1 MQNIVVVQAVVDGV
15 QAVAV
20 LKGEL
25 VTILTDLAGPFAE
38 VGAGRWDGRQLQC
51 SAWLGRDEE
60 HGAMVHSAIEKALA
74 ARAVSSRSSKNLAL
88 FADPGPLGASA
99 SLKTP

>member
-1 MQNIVVVQAVVDGV
+1 MQDIVVVQAVVDGV

-20 LKGEL
+20 LKGEM

-38 VGAGRWDGRQLQC
+38 VGAGRWDGRRLQC

-60 HGAMVHSAIEKALA
+60 HSAMVHSAIEKALA
-74 ARAVSSRSSKNLAL
+74 ARAAPARSGKSLAL
-88 FADPGPLGASA
+88 FADASVAAASA
-99 SLKTP
+99 ALKTP